1 MFPAVFLMLDSEHAA
16 GRVNA
21 LLIATK
27 RFAPSLGNTRHL
39 TSFSVFS
46 LHLYPPQWR
55 IARGMAHC
63 DG

>member
-1 MFPAVFLMLDSEHAA
+1 MQPDQTA
-16 GRVNA
+16 RVNA